1 MAFLTLQGIGKIYVS
16 EGNVTVGIRGV
27 DLSFER
33 GEFVAITG
41 RSGSGKSTLLNVI
54 SGMDTYEEGEL
65 LIEGQPTSHYRQPDW
80 EKYREKYISFVFQ
93 DYNII
98 DSYTVLENVE
108 LALMHIPDRRERR
121 RRAIELLERVGMKA
135 HLKHKG
141 SKLSGGQKQRT
152 VIARALAKDSPI
164 ILADE
169 PTGNLDAATSREII
183 ELLREVSR
191 DKLLIVVT
199 HNFEQVEEYATR
211 HIRVFDGTIE
221 SDHTIAPP
229 AQFDLPE
236 AQAKESA
243 RRKEL
248 RRRAGTRPNT
258 VENGILLG
266 ATMFKATPRLSA
278 FLAFLL
284 LVGTIA
290 VSLVTSLTG
299 AAWDAF
305 EPSNM
310 FRHIDGRAV
319 VVSRSGDP
327 VKSEELAALADRHGA
342 VKAARY
348 DYLYDQTSS
357 YWDWDSNVDFS
368 YVFSE
373 NGTKTPRIG
382 RAPEGIC
389 EAHLCLPISA
399 ATVFGK
405 KEIRETVFPVR
416 IGSEEIN
423 LTVTGITY
431 FIDNKKNA
439 EVLLSEEGFR
449 FLSAFAL
456 LSSQSV
462 SFGYELSDGSGTLFS
477 TAFSDERILV
487 DPTLPERSVRL
498 PAEVAKVVAAARA
511 SSGSPESLTE
521 TVTASGQKSG
531 GYGAASTYWSAPCD
545 GATVADGPG
554 DTSGRLA
561 VSPALFVSACDA
573 VEDNLYRQASL
584 FFRNDREMKKEIKEI
599 NAEGYVAVASNAT
612 YSPDPSEY
620 ILSSV
625 VLIATLLLWFFA
637 LLFFAF
643 FVSLCCGRS
652 IDAFRGDASI
662 MRSMGIPVGVI
673 RIGMYVRMLLSLIPA
688 FLLAAGAMILIF
700 RTPALNRLFRFPDP
714 WQFVLIAVGMLLLA
728 LFSTRRQIRR
738 LFKASVKSA
747 LKGGDAA

>member
-1 MAFLTLQGIGKIYVS
+1 MAFLQLQGIGKIYVS

-65 LIEGQPTSHYRQPDW
+65 TIEGNPTSHYRQPDW

-121 RRAIELLERVGMKA
+121 RRAIELLERVGMKG

-169 PTGNLDAATSREII
+169 PTGNLDAETSREIVS
-183 ELLREVSR
+183 LLREVSR

-211 HIRVFDGTIE
+211 HVRVFDGAIE
-221 SDHTIAPP
+221 SDQVISAPTP
-229 AQFDLPE
+229 PEVPE
-236 AQAKESA
+236 AQAKESEPLPEK
-243 RRKEL
+243 RSKKQS
-248 RRRAGTRPNT
+248 GN
-258 VENGILLG
+258 VGNGVLLG
-266 ATMFKATPRLSA
+266 ATMFRATPRLSI
-278 FLAFLL
+278 FLCFLL
-284 LVGTIA
+284 LVGTVA
-290 VSLVTSLTG
+290 VSLITSLT
-299 AAWDAF
+299 ASAWDLLK
-305 EPSNM
+305 PSYM

-319 VVSRSGDP
+319 VVTRSGEP
-327 VKSEELAALADRHGA
+327 VTTADMNLLAAKYGA
-342 VKAARY
+342 TKAVRY
-348 DYLYDQTSS
+348 DYLYDQS
-357 YWDWDSNVDFS
+357 YSFWDWDTNLEFS

-373 NGTKTPRIG
+373 NGNRTPKIG
-382 RAPEGIC
+382 RAPEGIM
-389 EAHLCLPISA
+389 EAHLYLPISA
-399 ATVFGK
+399 ASYFGK
-405 KEIRETVFPVR
+405 KSIETDKFEVR
-416 IGSEEIN
+416 IDQAPVY

-431 FIDNKKNA
+431 FVDNTKTA
-439 EVLLSEEGFR
+439 EILLTDEGFR
-449 FLSAFAL
+449 FLSSYAL
-456 LSSQSV
+456 LSEQSLTF
-462 SFGYELSDGSGTLFS
+462 SLTASTDDASNPYTFAWYANGS
-477 TAFSDERILV
+477 EIVV
-487 DPTLPERSVRL
+487 DPALEAGTVVLPTGTVSALDNYRAGVAPATVNLTLVS
-498 PAEVAKVVAAARA
+498 
-511 SSGSPESLTE
+511 
-521 TVTASGQKSG
+521 SGQKPEMGSLNPWNAVLNGVRIRETG
-531 GYGAASTYWSAPCD
+531 GDSQ
-545 GATVADGPG
+545 
-554 DTSGRLA
+554 GRLT
-561 VSPALFVSACDA
+561 VSPDLLVTICNT
-573 VEDNLYRQASL
+573 VEDDLYRQVSL
-584 FFRNDREMKKEIKEI
+584 FFGSDRAAKSAIKGI
-599 NAEGYVAVASNAT
+599 NADGYLAVRSDAT
-612 YSPDPSEY
+612 YSPDAFDVIMNSIFF
-620 ILSSV
+620 ILS
-625 VLIATLLLWFFA
+625 LLLWFFA

-662 MRSMGIPVGVI
+662 MRSMGIPVKVI

-688 FLLAAGAMILIF
+688 YLLSAVAVFFIF
-700 RTPALNRLFRFPDP
+700 RTPELNRLFRFPAP
-714 WQFVLIAVGMLLLA
+714 WQSVLVAVGMIALA
-728 LFSTRRQIRR
+728 LLSTRRQIKR

>member
-1 MAFLTLQGIGKIYVS
+1 MAFLQLQGIGKIYVS

-65 LIEGQPTSHYRQPDW
+65 LIEGNPTSHYRQPDW

-121 RRAIELLERVGMKA
+121 RRAVELLERVGMKA

-169 PTGNLDAATSREII
+169 PTGNLDAETSREIVA
-183 ELLREVSR
+183 LLREVSR

-211 HIRVFDGTIE
+211 HVRVYDGAIE
-221 SDHTIAPP
+221 SDQIIAAPTPINTP
-229 AQFDLPE
+229 AAERAEIAENP
-236 AQAKESA
+236 AS
-243 RRKEL
+243 RK
-248 RRRAGTRPNT
+248 RSGGKTDG
-258 VENGILLG
+258 VGNGVLLG
-266 ATMFKATPRLSA
+266 ATMFRATPKLSV
-278 FLAFLL
+278 FLCFLL
-284 LVGTIA
+284 LIGTVA

-299 AAWDAF
+299 SAWDLLK
-305 EPSNM
+305 PSYM
-310 FRHIDGRAV
+310 FRHINGRAV
-319 VVSRSGDP
+319 VVTRTGEP
-327 VKSEELAALADRHGA
+327 VRNADLSALAGKFGATGA
-342 VKAARY
+342 VRY
-348 DYLYDQTSS
+348 DYLYDQTYSF
-357 YWDWDSNVDFS
+357 WDWDSNVEFT

-373 NGTKTPRIG
+373 NGDRAPKIG
-382 RAPEGIC
+382 RAPAGTL
-389 EAHLCLPISA
+389 EAHLYLPISA
-399 ATVFGK
+399 AAYFGK
-405 KEIRETVFPVR
+405 KSIESNVFEAR
-416 IGSEEIN
+416 IGMTTLS

-431 FIDNKKNA
+431 FIDNTKNA
-439 EVLLSEEGFR
+439 EILLTDEGFR
-449 FLSAFAL
+449 FLSAYAL
-456 LSSQSV
+456 LANQALGFRLEATGGVGGSYSLAWSDEYIRVDPSLPANTVALPSAAAAGLESFRGSAADPENVEILLSAGGYKSSVPWNCDLNGAILASDGGDPGGRLSV
-462 SFGYELSDGSGTLFS
+462 SPD
-477 TAFSDERILV
+477 
-487 DPTLPERSVRL
+487 
-498 PAEVAKVVAAARA
+498 
-511 SSGSPESLTE
+511 
-521 TVTASGQKSG
+521 
-531 GYGAASTYWSAPCD
+531 
-545 GATVADGPG
+545 
-554 DTSGRLA
+554 
-561 VSPALFVSACDA
+561 LFVTVCDA
-573 VEDNLYRQASL
+573 VEDDLYRQASL
-584 FFRNDREMKKEIKEI
+584 FFDSDREAKSAIKGI
-599 NAEGYVAVASNAT
+599 NADGYLAVRSDAT
-612 YSPDPSEY
+612 YSPDALDMIVNSIFF
-620 ILSSV
+620 ILS
-625 VLIATLLLWFFA
+625 LLLWFFA

-662 MRSMGIPVGVI
+662 MRSMGIPVRVI

-688 FLLAAGAMILIF
+688 FLLAAVAVFFIF
-700 RTPALNRLFRFPDP
+700 RTPELNGLFRFPEP
-714 WQFVLIAVGMLLLA
+714 WQIVLIAVGMLSLTLL
-728 LFSTRRQIRR
+728 STRRQIRR

>member
-1 MAFLTLQGIGKIYVS
+1 MAFLQLQGIGKIYVS

-65 LIEGQPTSHYRQPDW
+65 LIEGNPTSHYRQPDW

-108 LALMHIPDRRERR
+108 LALMHIPDRKERR
-121 RRAIELLERVGMKA
+121 RRAVELLERVGMKA

-169 PTGNLDAATSREII
+169 PTGNLDAETSREIVA
-183 ELLREVSR
+183 LLREVSR

-211 HIRVFDGTIE
+211 HVRVYDGAIE
-221 SDHTIAPP
+221 SDQIVAAPTPIDTPAAERAEIAENP
-229 AQFDLPE
+229 A
-236 AQAKESA
+236 S
-243 RRKEL
+243 RK
-248 RRRAGTRPNT
+248 RSGGRTDG
-258 VENGILLG
+258 VGDGVLLG
-266 ATMFKATPRLSA
+266 ATMFRATPKLSV
-278 FLAFLL
+278 FLCFLL
-284 LVGTIA
+284 LIGTVA

-299 AAWDAF
+299 SAWDLLK
-305 EPSNM
+305 PSYM

-319 VVSRSGDP
+319 VVTRTGEP
-327 VKSEELAALADRHGA
+327 VRNADLFALAGKFGATGA
-342 VKAARY
+342 VRY
-348 DYLYDQTSS
+348 DYLYDQTYSF
-357 YWDWDSNVDFS
+357 WDWDSNVEFT

-373 NGTKTPRIG
+373 NGDRAPKIG
-382 RAPEGIC
+382 RAPKGIL
-389 EAHLCLPISA
+389 EAHLYLPISA
-399 ATVFGK
+399 AAYFGK
-405 KEIRETVFPVR
+405 KSIESNVFEAR
-416 IGSEEIN
+416 IGMTSLS

-431 FIDNKKNA
+431 FIDNTKNA
-439 EVLLSEEGFR
+439 EILLTDEGFR
-449 FLSAFAL
+449 FLSAYAL
-456 LSSQSV
+456 LANQALGFRLEATGGVGGSYSLAWSDEYIRVDPSLPANTVALPSAAAAGLESFRGSAADPEDVEILLSAVGYKSSVPWNCNLNGAILASDGGDPGGRLSV
-462 SFGYELSDGSGTLFS
+462 SPD
-477 TAFSDERILV
+477 
-487 DPTLPERSVRL
+487 
-498 PAEVAKVVAAARA
+498 
-511 SSGSPESLTE
+511 
-521 TVTASGQKSG
+521 
-531 GYGAASTYWSAPCD
+531 
-545 GATVADGPG
+545 
-554 DTSGRLA
+554 
-561 VSPALFVSACDA
+561 LFVTVCDA
-573 VEDNLYRQASL
+573 VEDDLYRQASL
-584 FFRNDREMKKEIKEI
+584 FFDSDREAKSAIKGI
-599 NAEGYVAVASNAT
+599 NADGYLAVRSDAT
-612 YSPDPSEY
+612 YSPDALDVILNSIFF
-620 ILSSV
+620 ILS
-625 VLIATLLLWFFA
+625 LLLWFFA

-662 MRSMGIPVGVI
+662 MRSMGIPVRVI

-688 FLLAAGAMILIF
+688 FLLAAVAVFFIF
-700 RTPALNRLFRFPDP
+700 RTPELNGLFRFPEP
-714 WQFVLIAVGMLLLA
+714 WQIVLIAVGMLSLTLL
-728 LFSTRRQIRR
+728 STRRQIRR

>member
-1 MAFLTLQGIGKIYVS
+1 MAFLTLRGIGKIYVS

-121 RRAIELLERVGMKA
+121 RRAIELLERVGMKG
-135 HLKHKG
+135 HLRHKG

-169 PTGNLDAATSREII
+169 PTGNLDAATSREIV

-199 HNFEQVEEYATR
+199 HNFEQVEEAATR
-211 HIRVFDGTIE
+211 HIRVFDGAIE
-221 SDHTIAPP
+221 ADQTLAPP
-229 AQFDLPE
+229 APVDQPE
-236 AQAKESA
+236 QQATESA
-243 RRKEL
+243 QRKDP

-258 VENGILLG
+258 VGNGILLG

-278 FLAFLL
+278 FLSFLL
-284 LVGTIA
+284 LIGTIA

-299 AAWDAF
+299 AAWEAL
-305 EPSNM
+305 EPSYM
-310 FRHIDGRAV
+310 FRHINGRTV
-319 VVSRSGDP
+319 VVSRSGEP
-327 VKSEELAALADRHGA
+327 VSTVELNALAARHGA

-348 DYLYDQTSS
+348 DYLYDQTYS
-357 YWDWDSNVDFS
+357 YWDWDSDVDFS

-373 NGTKTPRIG
+373 NGNRTPKIG
-382 RAPEGIC
+382 RAPEGVC

-416 IGSEEIN
+416 IGSEDVN

-439 EVLLSEEGFR
+439 EVLLSDEGFR
-449 FLSAFAL
+449 FLSAYAL
-456 LSSQSV
+456 LSSQSL
-462 SFGYELSDGSGTLFS
+462 SFGYELSDGAGTLFAAS
-477 TAFSDERILV
+477 FPCDFVLV
-487 DPTLPERSVRL
+487 DPTLPERSIRL
-498 PAEVAKVVAAARA
+498 PANAAATVAAARA
-511 SSGSPESLTE
+511 ASETPGSLVE
-521 TVTASGQKSG
+521 TVTAAGQKGG
-531 GYGAASTYWSAPCD
+531 GYGAGSAYWSTPCEGTVISD
-545 GATVADGPG
+545 GAGDPG
-554 DTSGRLA
+554 GRLT
-561 VSPALFVSACDA
+561 VSPDLFVGICDA
-573 VEDNLYRQASL
+573 VEENLYRQTSL
-584 FFRNDREMKKEIKEI
+584 FFRNDREAKKEIKEI
-599 NAEGYVAVASNAT
+599 NAEGYIAVATDAT
-612 YSPDPSEY
+612 YSPDPTD
-620 ILSSV
+620 
-625 VLIATLLLWFFA
+625 LIASSLILLLSFLLWLFA

-688 FLLAAGAMILIF
+688 YLLAAGAMILIF
-700 RTPALNRLFRFPDP
+700 RTPALNRLFRFPEP

>member
-1 MAFLTLQGIGKIYVS
+1 MAFLTLRGIGKIYVS

-33 GEFVAITG
+33 GEFVAVTG

-65 LIEGQPTSHYRQPDW
+65 EIEGKPTSHYRQADW

-108 LALMHIPDRRERR
+108 LALLHITDRRKRR
-121 RRAIELLERVGMKA
+121 RRAIELLERVGMKE
-135 HLKHKG
+135 HLRHRG

-169 PTGNLDAATSREII
+169 PTGNLDAATSREIV

-211 HIRVFDGTIE
+211 HIRVFDGAIE
-221 SDHTIAPP
+221 SDREIAPP
-229 AQFDLPE
+229 APFDAPE
-236 AQAKESA
+236 TQAKESA

-248 RRRAGTRPNT
+248 RKRADAGSNT
-258 VENGILLG
+258 FGNGILLG

-278 FLAFLL
+278 FLCFLL
-284 LVGTIA
+284 LVGTLA

-299 AAWDAF
+299 SAWDLF

-327 VKSEELAALADRHGA
+327 VTSEELSALADRHGA
-342 VKAARY
+342 KKAVRY
-348 DYLYDQTSS
+348 DYLYDRTCSF
-357 YWDWDSNVDFS
+357 WDWDSDVEFS

-373 NGTKTPRIG
+373 NGSRSPKIG
-382 RAPEGIC
+382 RAPEGVL

-399 ATVFGK
+399 ADFFGK
-405 KEIRETVFPVR
+405 NEIRQTVFPVE
-416 IGSEEIN
+416 IGIGTVN

-439 EVLLSEEGFR
+439 EILLSDEGFR
-449 FLSAFAL
+449 FLSAYAL
-456 LSSQSV
+456 LISQSATV
-462 SFGYELSDGSGTLFS
+462 RYDMTDVAGIENDWTWQLDTVAVDSSLARGT
-477 TAFSDERILV
+477 V
-487 DPTLPERSVRL
+487 VL
-498 PAEVAKVVAAARA
+498 PASVT
-511 SSGSPESLTE
+511 GSIRRERTSE
-521 TVTASGQKSG
+521 KITVTGRKG
-531 GYGAASTYWSAPCD
+531 VSAD
-545 GATVADGPG
+545 GVNWATVYSDARVVDGENP
-554 DTSGRLA
+554 TGRLT
-561 VSPALFVSACDA
+561 VSPDLFTSTVDE
-573 VEDNLYRQASL
+573 VEDDLYRQASL
-584 FFRNDREMKKEIKEI
+584 FFGNDREAKKAAKKI
-599 NAEGYVAVASNAT
+599 NAEGYIAVLSNAT
-612 YSPDPSEY
+612 YSPEPIEFIANS
-620 ILSSV
+620 IVFVLS
-625 VLIATLLLWFFA
+625 ILLWFFA

-673 RIGMYVRMLLSLIPA
+673 RIGMYARMILSLLPA
-688 FLLAAGAMILIF
+688 YLLAACAVILIF

-738 LFKASVKSA
+738 LFKTSVKSA
-747 LKGGDAA
+747 LKGGDAT

>member
-1 MAFLTLQGIGKIYVS
+1 MAFLSLRGIGKIYVS

-108 LALMHIPDRRERR
+108 LALLHISDRRERR
-121 RRAIELLERVGMKA
+121 RRAIELLERVGMKE
-135 HLKHKG
+135 HLRHKG

-169 PTGNLDAATSREII
+169 PTGNLDAATSREIV

-211 HIRVFDGTIE
+211 HIRVFDGAIE
-221 SDHTIAPP
+221 SDQTIAPP

-278 FLAFLL
+278 FLCFLL
-284 LVGTIA
+284 LVGTLA

-299 AAWDAF
+299 SAWDAF

-310 FRHIDGRAV
+310 FRHIDGRTV

-327 VKSEELAALADRHGA
+327 IPTSELNALASRHGA
-342 VKAARY
+342 VKAVRY
-348 DYLYDQTSS
+348 DYLYDQTYSF
-357 YWDWDSNVDFS
+357 WDWDTDVDFS

-373 NGTKTPRIG
+373 NYDRTPAIG
-382 RAPEGIC
+382 RAPEGVC
-389 EAHLCLPISA
+389 EAHLYLPISA
-399 ATVFGK
+399 ATYFGK
-405 KEIRETVFPVR
+405 NEIRKTVFPVE
-416 IGSEEIN
+416 IGLGRVN

-431 FIDNKKNA
+431 YIDNKKSA
-439 EVLLSEEGFR
+439 EVRLSDEGFR
-449 FLSAFAL
+449 LLSAYAL
-456 LSSQSV
+456 LSSQSL
-462 SFGYELSDGSGTLFS
+462 SIRYELSDETGVRNYWVWQSDSITVDPSLPSGT
-477 TAFSDERILV
+477 I
-487 DPTLPERSVRL
+487 RL
-498 PAEVAKVVAAARA
+498 PYSIAGAARA
-511 SSGSPESLTE
+511 SLEGGMTG
-521 TVTASGQKSG
+521 TVTVAGVKSG
-531 GYGAASTYWSAPCD
+531 ASAGVNW
-545 GATVADGPG
+545 ATVLDGFTAADAAG
-554 DTSGRLA
+554 DSGEYLA
-561 VSPALFVSACDA
+561 VSPDLFTTVVDE
-573 VEDNLYRQASL
+573 VQEDLYRQASL
-584 FFRNDREMKKEIKEI
+584 FFKSDRAAKKALDAI
-599 NAEGYVAVASNAT
+599 NAEGYIAVLSNAT
-612 YSPDPSEY
+612 YSPDPTEFIANSVIL
-620 ILSSV
+620 ILS
-625 VLIATLLLWFFA
+625 LLLWVFA

-662 MRSMGIPVGVI
+662 MRSMGIPVAVI

-688 FLLAAGAMILIF
+688 YLLAAGAVILIF

-714 WQFVLIAVGMLLLA
+714 WQFALIAVGMLLLA

-738 LFKASVKSA
+738 LFKTSVKSA